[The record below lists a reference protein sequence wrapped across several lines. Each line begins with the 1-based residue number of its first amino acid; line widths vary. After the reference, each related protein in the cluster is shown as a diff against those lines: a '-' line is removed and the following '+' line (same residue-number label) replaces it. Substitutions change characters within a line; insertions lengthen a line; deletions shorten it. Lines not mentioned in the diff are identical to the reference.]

1 MATDRVT
8 FRFPIGSQFRVDWD
22 DFRQKAKDAGKTTA
36 QLLQELV
43 MEHLDDEAHGEESDL
58 RALIESEEP
67 QVRKVR
73 KMRKRAP
80 VVPFKPELDV
90 GAMRPEDTPKFR
102 ILTLFRSLNKG
113 DGVDPDYLLAEA
125 DRLEIPDPQREMQKL
140 VRRGILYIHDGMCR
154 AAT

>member
-1 MATDRVT
+1 MAPDRIT

-73 KMRKRAP
+73 KTRKRAP
-80 VVPFKPELDV
+80 VVPFKPKLDV

-113 DGVDPDYLLAEA
+113 DGVDPDDLLAEA

-154 AAT
+154 TAT

>member
-80 VVPFKPELDV
+80 VAPFKPKLDL

-113 DGVDPDYLLAEA
+113 DGVDPDDLLAEA

>member
-1 MATDRVT
+1 MAADRVT

-58 RALIESEEP
+58 QALIESEEP
-67 QVRKVR
+67 LVPKVR

-80 VVPFKPELDV
+80 VVPFKPKLDV

-113 DGVDPDYLLAEA
+113 DGVDPDKLLAEA

-154 AAT
+154 TAT

>member
-1 MATDRVT
+1 MAPDRIT

-22 DFRQKAKDAGKTTA
+22 DFRQKAKDAGKTTS

-58 RALIESEEP
+58 QALIESEEP

-80 VVPFKPELDV
+80 VAPFKPKLDV

-113 DGVDPDYLLAEA
+113 DGVDPDKLLAEA
-125 DRLEIPDPQREMQKL
+125 ERLEIPDPQREMQKL

-154 AAT
+154 TAT

>member
-1 MATDRVT
+1 MAPNRIT
-8 FRFPIGSQFRVDWD
+8 FRFPIDSQFRVDWD
-22 DFRQKAKDAGKTTA
+22 DFRQNAKDAGKTTA

-73 KMRKRAP
+73 KVRKRAP
-80 VVPFKPELDV
+80 VVPFNPKLDV
-90 GAMRPEDTPKFR
+90 GALRPEDTPKFR

-113 DGVDPDYLLAEA
+113 DGVYPDELLAEA
-125 DRLEIPDPQREMQKL
+125 DRLEIPDPEREMQKL

>member
-1 MATDRVT
+1 MAPDRIT
-8 FRFPIGSQFRVDWD
+8 FRFPIDSQFRVDWD

-73 KMRKRAP
+73 KVRKRAP
-80 VVPFKPELDV
+80 VVPFKPKLDV
-90 GAMRPEDTPKFR
+90 GAMRPKDTPKFR
-102 ILTLFRSLNKG
+102 ILALFRSLNKG
-113 DGVDPDYLLAEA
+113 DGVDPDELLTEA
-125 DRLEIPDPQREMQKL
+125 TRLGIPDPQREMQKL
-140 VRRGILYIHDGMCR
+140 VRRGILYIHGGLCR
-154 AAT
+154 TAT

>member
-1 MATDRVT
+1 MAPDRIT
-8 FRFPIGSQFRVDWD
+8 FRFPIDSQFRVDWD
-22 DFRQKAKDAGKTTA
+22 DFRQRAKDAGKTTA

-80 VVPFKPELDV
+80 AVPFKPKLDV

-102 ILTLFRSLNKG
+102 ILTLFRSLNRG
-113 DGVDPDYLLAEA
+113 DGVDPDELLAEA
-125 DRLEIPDPQREMQKL
+125 ARLEIPDPQREMQKL
-140 VRRGILYIHDGMCR
+140 VRRGILYIHDGLCR

>member
-1 MATDRVT
+1 MAPDRIT

-80 VVPFKPELDV
+80 VAPFKPKLDL

-102 ILTLFRSLNKG
+102 ILTLFRSLNRG
-113 DGVDPDYLLAEA
+113 DGVDPDELLAEA
-125 DRLEIPDPQREMQKL
+125 ARLEIPDPQREMQKL

-154 AAT
+154 TAT

>member
-1 MATDRVT
+1 VAPDRIT

-80 VVPFKPELDV
+80 VVPFKPKLDV

-113 DGVDPDYLLAEA
+113 DGVDPDDLLAEA

>member
-1 MATDRVT
+1 MAPDRIT

-22 DFRQKAKDAGKTTA
+22 DFRQKAKDAGKTTS

-67 QVRKVR
+67 KVRKVR
-73 KMRKRAP
+73 KMRKRGP
-80 VVPFKPELDV
+80 VVPFKPKLDV

-113 DGVDPDYLLAEA
+113 DGVDPDKLLAEA
-125 DRLEIPDPQREMQKL
+125 ERLEIPDPQREMQKL

-154 AAT
+154 TAT

>member
-1 MATDRVT
+1 MAPDRIT
-8 FRFPIGSQFRVDWD
+8 FRFPIDSQFRVDWD
-22 DFRQKAKDAGKTTA
+22 DFRQRAKDAGKTTA

-80 VVPFKPELDV
+80 VAPFKPKLDL

-102 ILTLFRSLNKG
+102 ILTLFRSLNRG
-113 DGVDPDYLLAEA
+113 DGVDPDELLAEA
-125 DRLEIPDPQREMQKL
+125 ARLEIPDPQREMQKL

-154 AAT
+154 TAT

>member
-1 MATDRVT
+1 VATDRVT

-80 VVPFKPELDV
+80 VAPFKPKLDL

-113 DGVDPDYLLAEA
+113 DGVDPDDLLAEA